1 MCLFRISKASRSDG
15 CQATC
20 SFSTEKKLTVTTNI
34 ISTEIF
40 CGVLQCLQT
49 GTIVFLL
56 SPLCILVSVPPLF
69 PSSPPSVPPSSLTS
83 SLSPRFALLHL
94 PLWRRGGSEKMGVEV
109 VGWCLG
115 IEQKGAWLPVCLG
128 ALNESMI
135 HGTRGSHR
143 DRIRGALSKH
153 SPETGKRYLI
163 CPPRQQL
170 PLRVCTH
177 AHVCLCAGE
186 RASFS
191 TSLQQEQD
199 TKTLIS
205 DEVRAFYCG
214 IFCFLAQA
222 L

>member
-1 MCLFRISKASRSDG
+1 MVFCSAFKQEQLCFSCHLCVFSFLRRRS
-15 CQATC
+15 
-20 SFSTEKKLTVTTNI
+20 SPRPLP
-34 ISTEIF
+34 
-40 CGVLQCLQT
+40 L
-49 GTIVFLL
+49 FLL
-56 SPLCILVSVPPLF
+56 H
-69 PSSPPSVPPSSLTS
+69 PSLPRSPP
-83 SLSPRFALLHL
+83 ALRSLHL

-170 PLRVCTH
+170 PLRV
-177 AHVCLCAGE
+177 
-186 RASFS
+186 RAC
-191 TSLQQEQD
+191 
-199 TKTLIS
+199 
-205 DEVRAFYCG
+205 VRACVCERGRVFRRPFDKSKTPKIWSVMKWG
-214 IFCFLAQA
+214 HFIVEHFVF
-222 L
+222 